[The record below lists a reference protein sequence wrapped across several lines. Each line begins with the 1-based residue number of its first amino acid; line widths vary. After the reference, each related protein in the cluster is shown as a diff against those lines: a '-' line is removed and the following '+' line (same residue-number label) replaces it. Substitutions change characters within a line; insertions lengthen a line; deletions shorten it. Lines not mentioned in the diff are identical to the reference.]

1 MTKITLQID
10 GMMCPMCAAHIAD
23 ALRNAFSPKKVS
35 VSNTAGCAVLIVE
48 QDIGDEELRRVVD
61 GTGYTLCAVARE
73 PYTKK
78 GLFSF
83 LRRSDRG

>member
-10 GMMCPMCAAHIAD
+10 GMMCGMCAAHIAD
-23 ALRNAFSPKKVS
+23 ALRGAFSPKKVS
-35 VSNTAGCAVLIVE
+35 VSDRAGRAVLIVE
-48 QDIGDEELRRVVD
+48 NDIGDGELRRVVD
-61 GTGYTLCAVARE
+61 GTGYTLCAIARE

-83 LRRSDRG
+83 LHRSDRG